1 MKKAHPLNSRAV
13 IIALGAC
20 MITGLLAACHKAPA
34 VPAAATKETA
44 RNGDASDGLIA
55 MGSDQ
60 IARLGIILASVE
72 ASSVMP
78 VGTVPGVV
86 SLPPDARVAVTTP
99 FAGTV
104 VKVMVI
110 QGQVVTRGQALAVVR
125 AVEAVQAGAALARSR
140 AALPVAVAQ
149 AARME
154 QLAREGII
162 APARVEEARANLRAA
177 QVTMV
182 ENRRLLALGAAS
194 TDGTVTLRAPIA
206 GRVAAVGVDAGSPV
220 GNGPAPFLIENNA
233 RLRLDLQIPERLA
246 RQVRPGMA
254 VHVEQDGQG
263 ATGRLLSLATTI
275 DPATRALSAKASLPS
290 DTGLVPGKG
299 VMATLAATDAGT
311 GRGKGV
317 SVLSQAITHIGD
329 HDVVFRRDPRGFRAV
344 SVTVAGQMG
353 ARTVVS
359 AGLAPGQQV
368 AVSGIAELKSL
379 SKGG

>member
-20 MITGLLAACHKAPA
+20 MITGFLAACHKAPA
-34 VPAAATKETA
+34 LPAAATKETA
-44 RNGDASDGLIA
+44 RNGDASDGLID

-72 ASSVMP
+72 ASGVMP

-110 QGQVVTRGQALAVVR
+110 QGQAVTRGQALAVVR
-125 AVEAVQAGAALARSR
+125 AAETVQFGAALARSR
-140 AALPVAVAQ
+140 AELPVAAAQ

-162 APARVEEARANLRAA
+162 APARAEEARATLSAA
-177 QVTMV
+177 QATMA

-194 TDGTVTLRAPIA
+194 ADGTITLRAPIA
-206 GRVAAVGVDAGSPV
+206 GRVTTVAVDAGSPV
-220 GNGPAPFLIENNA
+220 GSGPAPFLVENNA
-233 RLRLDLQIPERLA
+233 QLRLDLQIPERLA
-246 RQVRPGMA
+246 GQVRPGMA
-254 VHVEQDGQG
+254 VHVEQDGKS
-263 ATGRLLSLATTI
+263 ASGRLLSLATTI
-275 DPATRALSAKASLPS
+275 DPATRALAAKASLPP

-299 VMATLAATDAGT
+299 VMATLATMDGQ
-311 GRGKGV
+311 GKGV